1 MQAIRTRYFGPTDTK
16 GSRISAKNRSRT
28 IYISYDHALDVID
41 NHRAAARELK
51 RLMQWGGDMVGGIF
65 YGDWYW
71 VFDDDIST
79 GE

>member
-1 MQAIRTRYFGPTDTK
+1 MQAIRTRFHGPTDTK

-28 IYISYDHALDVID
+28 IYVGYDHALDLID

-51 RLMQWGGDMVGGIF
+51 RIMPWGGDMVGGSF
-65 YGDWYW
+65 DGDWYW